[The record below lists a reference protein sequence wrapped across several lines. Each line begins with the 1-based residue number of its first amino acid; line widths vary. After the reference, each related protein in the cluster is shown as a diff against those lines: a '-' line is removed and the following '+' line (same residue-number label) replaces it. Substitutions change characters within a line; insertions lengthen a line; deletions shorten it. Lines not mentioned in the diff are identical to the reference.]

1 MSRETKFG
9 RAKIFTASAS
19 HHAPRFVSTATTL
32 KQCPQLFAPRAM
44 TGTTRE
50 AKSDMVRARVADEAT
65 KVAVPV
71 IVRARPVAS
80 NEPPLSGRPNR
91 FFFCAK
97 VSRSSRHLP
106 FAG

>member
-1 MSRETKFG
+1 
-9 RAKIFTASAS
+9 
-19 HHAPRFVSTATTL
+19 
-32 KQCPQLFAPRAM
+32 M

-91 FFFCAK
+91 LFSRPA
-97 VSRSSRHLP
+97 SRSSRHLP
-106 FAG
+106 YAG